1 MTEERRQ
8 QILAFNKRRKE
19 QAEQLAN
26 ALAENETLTAA
37 RDALQA
43 RLDRI
48 REATTI
54 DGTVTLS
61 KLKKMLETIRE
72 AFND

>member
-1 MTEERRQ
+1 MT
-8 QILAFNKRRKE
+8 RKE
-19 QAEQLAN
+19 AEAIRDSLTQGKA
-26 ALAENETLTAA
+26 AIAENSVLEAA

-54 DGTVTLS
+54 EGTVTLS
-61 KLKKMLETIRE
+61 KLKKMLEAIKE

>member
-8 QILAFNKRRKE
+8 QILAFNKQRKE

-37 RDALQA
+37 RDVLQA

>member
-8 QILAFNKRRKE
+8 QILAFNKQRKE

-26 ALAENETLTAA
+26 ALAENETLIAA

-61 KLKKMLETIRE
+61 KLKKMLEAIRE

>member
-8 QILAFNKRRKE
+8 QILAFNKQRKE

-26 ALAENETLTAA
+26 ALAENETLIAA
-37 RDALQA
+37 RDVLQA

>member
-8 QILAFNKRRKE
+8 QILAFNKQRKE

>member
-8 QILAFNKRRKE
+8 QILAFNKQRKE

-26 ALAENETLTAA
+26 ALAENETLIAA

>member
-8 QILAFNKRRKE
+8 QILAFNKQRKE

-26 ALAENETLTAA
+26 ALAENETLAAA
-37 RDALQA
+37 RDTLQA

-54 DGTVTLS
+54 EGTVTFS
-61 KLKKMLETIRE
+61 KLKKMLEAIKE

>member
-8 QILAFNKRRKE
+8 QILAFNKQRKE
-19 QAEQLAN
+19 QAEQLAT
-26 ALAENETLTAA
+26 ALAENETLIAA
-37 RDALQA
+37 RDVLQA

>member
-8 QILAFNKRRKE
+8 QILAFNKQRKE
-19 QAEQLAN
+19 QTEQLAN

-37 RDALQA
+37 RDALQT

-54 DGTVTLS
+54 EGTVTLA
-61 KLKKMLETIRE
+61 KLKKMLEAIKE

>member
-8 QILAFNKRRKE
+8 QILAFNKQRKE

-61 KLKKMLETIRE
+61 KLKKMLEAIRE

>member
-8 QILAFNKRRKE
+8 QILAFNKQRKE

-26 ALAENETLTAA
+26 ALAENETLAAA

-54 DGTVTLS
+54 EGTVTLS
-61 KLKKMLETIRE
+61 KLKKMLEAIKE